1 MLAKTQSVIRHV
13 TARVRPMHR
22 HKTVLAFRESLLPCN
37 GCVKGFST
45 ISVMR
50 HRVSQHPEQQS
61 RILVHKRWIF
71 PGDQAKGK
79 YPYNHTNTLVLCIF
93 VRGFVVIA
101 TVYTCSSDTNETAP
115 TNNLRSVN
123 TKFDIIILTPFTC
136 LTRKTAEPGVPEI
149 GLWWH
154 D

>member
-22 HKTVLAFRESLLPCN
+22 HKTKLALRESLLPCH
-37 GCVKGFST
+37 GYVKGFST

-50 HRVSQHPEQQS
+50 HRVSQYPEQQS

-71 PGDQAKGK
+71 PGDASKGK

-93 VRGFVVIA
+93 LRGFVVIV
-101 TVYTCSSDTNETAP
+101 TVYSCSSDTDEKHPRIISDLWTL
-115 TNNLRSVN
+115 NLISL
-123 TKFDIIILTPFTC
+123 FLTPFTC

-149 GLWWH
+149 GRCWH